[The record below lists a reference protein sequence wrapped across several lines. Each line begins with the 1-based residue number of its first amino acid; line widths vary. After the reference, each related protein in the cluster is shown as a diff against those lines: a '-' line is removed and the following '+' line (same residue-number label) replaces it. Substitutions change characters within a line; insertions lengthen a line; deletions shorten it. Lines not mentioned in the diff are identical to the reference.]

1 MYIYKLYISLNI
13 TLHVSVELLK
23 RVVLTVIGN
32 DAVLPGKVIDLYY
45 CFI

>member
-23 RVVLTVIGN
+23 QVVLTLIGN
-32 DAVLPGKVIDLYY
+32 DAVLPG
-45 CFI
+45 